1 MSIFKVR
8 KQEKSQTSAAGSA
21 GEDQARVYL
30 ETKGMKFVCRNFRCR
45 LGELDLVMQ
54 DGGTLVVVEV
64 RMRSSVEYG
73 LAHETVNLKK
83 QQKIIKA
90 TKFYQQQASWWG
102 DVRFDVVAVMPGG
115 SSGSNIEHIQDAFGV

>member
-1 MSIFKVR
+1 MSIFKVS
-8 KQEKSQTSAAGSA
+8 KQEKSHTSAAGSA
-21 GEDQARVYL
+21 GEEQARVYL
-30 ETKGMKFVCRNFRCR
+30 ETKGMKFVYRNFRCR

-54 DGGTLVVVEV
+54 DGETLVVVEV
-64 RMRSSVEYG
+64 RMRSSAEYG

-90 TKFYQQQASWWG
+90 TKFYQQQNSWWG